1 MPSITREPPVEPVTK
16 KKVPRKSGLGP
27 HWITTQEAY
36 EHAGITRSSFRN
48 RRKEGHFKSYKP
60 HDEYALRFIY
70 DEVLADAA
78 NYWAGG
84 KPRHEPDS
92 FLPQRGQQAE
102 GDA

>member
-1 MPSITREPPVEPVTK
+1 MPSITREPPVEPVTRK
-16 KKVPRKSGLGP
+16 KPSRESGLP
-27 HWITTQEAY
+27 PEWISAREAC
-36 EHAGITRSSFRN
+36 ELSGLPRSSFRN

-84 KPRHEPDS
+84 EPNHEPDT
-92 FLPQRGQQAE
+92 FLPQRGHV
-102 GDA
+102 

>member
-1 MPSITREPPVEPVTK
+1 MPSITKEPPTTK

-48 RRKEGHFKSYKP
+48 RRQEGHFKSYKP

-84 KPRHEPDS
+84 APRHAPDT
-92 FLPQRGQQAE
+92 FLPQRGRKSE